1 MTRATQIV
9 WPADRVARFW
19 RAVRAGRAQ
28 DVVYRA
34 VMEPRYR
41 ELGERFSAA
50 IIDKD
55 YEAAC
60 ALLAPWLREVTPPDR
75 LRALI
80 EDRVAE
86 MHEAWDVDDD
96 LHPTECELDG
106 NSTATVADLRD
117 DGDPVPAELTDA
129 SLRYWMSMQFK
140 PAEDSVEFDAYFD
153 LWAAVVDDGGEL
165 RVGYLRLTD
174 PD

>member
-1 MTRATQIV
+1 MTRVTHIL
-9 WPADRVARFW
+9 WPGDKVARFW
-19 RAVRAGRAQ
+19 RAVRAGRAE
-28 DVVYRA
+28 DVVYRG
-34 VMEPRYR
+34 VMEQRYR

-55 YEAAC
+55 YAAAC
-60 ALLAPWLREVTPPDR
+60 ALLAPWLREVTPPER

-86 MHEAWDVDDD
+86 MHEAWDVDDP

-106 NSTATVADLRD
+106 NSAIRVGELRKHD
-117 DGDPVPAELTDA
+117 RDVPAELTDA
-129 SLRYWMSMQFK
+129 SFRYWMSMQFK

-153 LWAAVVDDGGEL
+153 LWAALVDHAGEL